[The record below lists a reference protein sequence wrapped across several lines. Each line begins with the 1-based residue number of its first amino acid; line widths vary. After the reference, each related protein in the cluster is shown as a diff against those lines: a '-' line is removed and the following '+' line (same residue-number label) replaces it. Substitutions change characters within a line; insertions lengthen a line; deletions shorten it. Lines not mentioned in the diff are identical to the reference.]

1 MFKETENPSTGT
13 LLAVKQL
20 NRKKKIKVDKMT
32 GFIPFRPS
40 LFAKHEVELVVGRDI
55 DKLKE
60 ETKVL
65 GNVKE
70 SPRGGTLGDRY
81 IVTAPVHK
89 LADLRKK
96 DWVGWVKYAKAG
108 TKYNGYRIN
117 IPEEIRARI
126 ADRASRIL
134 GS

>member
-1 MFKETENPSTGT
+1 MAG
-13 LLAVKQL
+13 L
-20 NRKKKIKVDKMT
+20 
-32 GFIPFRPS
+32 IPFKPS
-40 LFAKHEVELVVGRDI
+40 LFAKHEVELLTGRDI

-60 ETKVL
+60 ETRVL

-81 IVTAPVHK
+81 IVTTSALE

-96 DWVGWVKYAKAG
+96 DGISWVRYAKAG

-134 GS
+134 GSI